1 MIKKHFKLKKKDI
14 SYSPRGFEIFTVLT
28 HVHNMVLFFFFSSF
42 FSIFIPYHHYNC
54 SKRLLPFCDSDR
66 SLFII
71 ANRKACFLINPQ
83 RKACKSPPQ

>member
-1 MIKKHFKLKKKDI
+1 MIKKHFKLKKKDKRNI

-28 HVHNMVLFFFFSSF
+28 YVHNTVLFFFFF
-42 FSIFIPYHHYNC
+42 FF
-54 SKRLLPFCDSDR
+54 LVFCDSDR